1 METAITY
8 ERLFVNLGPAI
19 VRAYSLTIQED
30 SNSHGYISLMTILE
44 KELYDVILE
53 SNPVFVVVLYNSEDN
68 EAKPLFT
75 GIITD
80 LNTSVQ
86 GDQYLMQVTANG
98 STYSMDMTPRSRTF
112 QDPDRT
118 NRQLLTEVITGGKY
132 GFYQTTIEEKPQEQL
147 FIQYEETDW
156 EFLQRFT
163 SAYGVRIFPVNQD
176 SLVLLRIGLGDEVTE
191 VNWDELS
198 YKVSQD
204 LVSHHYL
211 TENYPDQEQ
220 QWNCLRYTVT
230 TYDLLSLGSKITFHG
245 QEMYIGKVTRV
256 LNQGILINQYTL
268 YFPSGLWV
276 PQYNNEK
283 LKGISI
289 MGTVKDV
296 QRNKVQVELV
306 NNAAGGQEGRRWF
319 AYSTMAASPDGSGWY
334 AMPQAGETVRLFCPD
349 GKEQNAYTLTCIA
362 TNAGSDKTVIQDWDI
377 QALFGPDGS
386 QVCFT
391 EKGIM
396 MKGGNS
402 EIVLTND
409 GQVSLQNCQKLTLD
423 TEERLKLEAAGE
435 MKILS
440 GQEVLLAG
448 SQSTVKV
455 HSGGIDIKGSE
466 VQFNVE
472 V

>member
-8 ERLFVNLGPAI
+8 ERLFVNLGPVI
-19 VRAYSLTIQED
+19 VRAHSLAIQEG

-44 KELYDVILE
+44 KEIYDAILE
-53 SNPVFVVVLYNSEDN
+53 SNPVFAVVLYSSGDDK
-68 EAKPLFT
+68 AKPLFT
-75 GIITD
+75 GIITE
-80 LNTSVQ
+80 LSTSVQ
-86 GDQYLMQVTANG
+86 GDQYLIQVTANG
-98 STYSMDMTPRSRTF
+98 STYSMDMAPRSRTF

-118 NRQLLTEVITGGKY
+118 NHQLLTEVITGGKY
-132 GFYQTTIEEKPQEQL
+132 GVYQTTIEEKPPEHL

-156 EFLQRFT
+156 EFLKRFI
-163 SAYGVRIFPVNQD
+163 SAYGVRVFPANQD
-176 SLVLLRIGLGDEVTE
+176 SLVLLRIGLEDEVTE
-191 VNWDELS
+191 VEWDGLS

-204 LVSHHYL
+204 LSSYHYL
-211 TENYPDQEQ
+211 MENYPDQVQ
-220 QWNCLRYTVT
+220 NWNCLRYTVT
-230 TYDLLSLGSKITFHG
+230 TYDLLSLGSKINFHG
-245 QEMYIGKVTRV
+245 QEMYIGKVARV
-256 LNQGILINQYTL
+256 LNQGILLNQYTL

-276 PQYNNEK
+276 PQYDNEK

-296 QRNKVQVELV
+296 QRNKVQVELA

-349 GKEQNAYTLTCIA
+349 GKEQNAYTITCIVA
-362 TNAGSDKTVIQDWDI
+362 NGSSDKTVIQDWDI

-391 EKGIM
+391 ENGVM
-396 MKGGNS
+396 MKGGSS
-402 EIVLTND
+402 EVILTND

-423 TEERLKLEAAGE
+423 TGERLKLEAAGE
-435 MKILS
+435 MKILA
-440 GQEVLLAG
+440 GQEVMLAG
-448 SQSTVKV
+448 YKSNIKV
-455 HSGGIDIKGSE
+455 HSGGIDVKGKE
-466 VQFNVE
+466 VHFNVE